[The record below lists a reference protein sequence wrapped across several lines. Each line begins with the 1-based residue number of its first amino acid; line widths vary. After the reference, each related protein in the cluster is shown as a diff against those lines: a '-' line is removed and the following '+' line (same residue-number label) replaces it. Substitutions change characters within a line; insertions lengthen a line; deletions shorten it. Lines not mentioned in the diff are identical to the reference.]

1 MSWPPPPL
9 RLGDGAAEALKWLAA
24 VLMVLDHV
32 NKYALAGAEPAV
44 FAAGRLVLP
53 IFACVVGFNLA
64 RPEALARGVHRRMA
78 LRLAIVGAI
87 ATVPFIA
94 LGGLGWGWWPLNVM
108 FTLLVAVL
116 AMRLLDQGGTARA
129 WAAIALVLI
138 GGAFVE
144 YWWPGVAI
152 VMLVCA
158 YTRRPSWWLLAAWVS
173 AVASLVLINR
183 NAWALASFPVIALA
197 AWASPAVP
205 RLRWAFYAFYPAHLA
220 ALWIFLRL
228 RA

>member
-1 MSWPPPPL
+1 
-9 RLGDGAAEALKWLAA
+9 
-24 VLMVLDHV
+24 MVLDHV
-32 NKYALAGAEPAV
+32 NKYVLAGAEPAM

-64 RPEALARGVHRRMA
+64 RPGALERGVHGRMA
-78 LRLAIVGAI
+78 KRLAFVGVI
-87 ATVPFIA
+87 ASVPFIA

-116 AMRLLDQGGTARA
+116 AMRWLDQGGAARA
-129 WAAIALVLI
+129 WAAGTLILV
-138 GGAFVE
+138 GSAFVE

-152 VMLVCA
+152 VMLACA
-158 YTRRPSWWLLAAWVS
+158 YARRPSGWRLAAWVA
-173 AVASLVLINR
+173 AVASLALVNR
-183 NAWALASFPVIALA
+183 NAWALASFPVIALM
-197 AWASPAVP
+197 AWASPKVP

-220 ALWIFLRL
+220 ALWGWLQL

>member
-1 MSWPPPPL
+1 MSLRAPVL
-9 RLGDGAAEALKWLAA
+9 RLSNGAVEGLKWFAA
-24 VLMVLDHV
+24 VLMVLDHF
-32 NKYALAGAEPAV
+32 NKYALAGAEPAL

-64 RPEALARGVHRRMA
+64 RPEALASGVHQRMA
-78 LRLAIVGAI
+78 VRLAIVGAI

-116 AMRLLDQGGTARA
+116 AMRWLDQGGTARA
-129 WAAIALVLI
+129 WAVGALVLV

-152 VMLVCA
+152 VMLACA
-158 YTRRPSWWLLAAWVS
+158 YARRPSWGLLAAWVA
-173 AVASLVLINR
+173 AVASLALINR

-205 RLRWAFYAFYPAHLA
+205 RLRWAFYAFYPVHLA